1 MKWNEL
7 PLAGAYLL
15 EIEPVSDSRGFFART
30 WCNDEMRKVGLD
42 VHFVQSSI
50 SYNERRGTIRG
61 MHYQAEP
68 HAESKL
74 VRCTAGAIWDVLL
87 DLRPDSATFRAWHA
101 VELTAENRKSVYIP
115 PGLAHGFQTM
125 ADKSEVS
132 YQISNHYKPQ
142 AERGVRW
149 NDPAF
154 SIHWPL
160 EAAMIS
166 DRDRSFADFL
176 S

>member
-1 MKWNEL
+1 MKWSEL

-30 WCNDEMRKVGLD
+30 WCNHEMRKVGLD
-42 VHFVQSSI
+42 VQFVQSSI

-61 MHYQAEP
+61 MHYQAEA

-87 DLRPDSATFRAWHA
+87 DLRPDSATFRTWHA
-101 VELTAENRKSVYIP
+101 EELTAENRKSVYIP

-125 ADKSEVS
+125 ADKSEVC

-166 DRDRSFADFL
+166 DRDRSFTDFL